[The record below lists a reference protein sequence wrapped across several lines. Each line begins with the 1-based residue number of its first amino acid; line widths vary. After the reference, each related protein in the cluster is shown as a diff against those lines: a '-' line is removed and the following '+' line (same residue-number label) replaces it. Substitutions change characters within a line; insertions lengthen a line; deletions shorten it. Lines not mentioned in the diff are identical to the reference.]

1 MFVQIESVRRPSKRK
16 RSPSVEREH
25 ERENIPVATRSASK
39 GSRVLSFQVPRI
51 SQAQKKLLEHE
62 TALKQKEKD
71 IKRREADVDKK
82 LETMRQVEFVIDKS
96 ESALAS
102 VRKELLE
109 FVDLHIIPGA
119 EASLQ
124 RLEADFTCP
133 LCLDVMACP
142 YALNAPRC
150 GHTFCGLCLLQWY
163 FSCLHGCGGWH
174 EQVEC
179 PICRSPSQIAHG
191 LLPRSIFSC
200 PFIPNRLVGNQIDDS
215 VAKLSA
221 MGALASRAMNITI
234 GGSNKKKRKVSEIE
248 EEKIS
253 PIVMDWAENGSSKQ
267 DWTKRMER
275 GRTEMAFITSQW
287 VSLTPYDF
295 LDVKKRLGV

>member
-1 MFVQIESVRRPSKRK
+1 MAGELQFKGQVRSKGWLSCIRSAAADGNANPSSVLGPTMFVQIESVRRPSKRK
-16 RSPSVEREH
+16 RSPSVERER

-133 LCLDVMACP
+133 L
-142 YALNAPRC
+142 
-150 GHTFCGLCLLQWY
+150 
-163 FSCLHGCGGWH
+163 
-174 EQVEC
+174 
-179 PICRSPSQIAHG
+179 
-191 LLPRSIFSC
+191 
-200 PFIPNRLVGNQIDDS
+200 
-215 VAKLSA
+215 
-221 MGALASRAMNITI
+221 
-234 GGSNKKKRKVSEIE
+234 
-248 EEKIS
+248 
-253 PIVMDWAENGSSKQ
+253 
-267 DWTKRMER
+267 
-275 GRTEMAFITSQW
+275 
-287 VSLTPYDF
+287 
-295 LDVKKRLGV
+295 